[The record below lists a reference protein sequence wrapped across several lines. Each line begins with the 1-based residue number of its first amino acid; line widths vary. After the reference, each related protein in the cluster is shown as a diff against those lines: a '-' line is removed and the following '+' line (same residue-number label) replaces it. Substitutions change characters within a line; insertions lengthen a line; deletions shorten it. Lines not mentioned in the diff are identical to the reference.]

1 MASGLKALQTT
12 VSNAAHS
19 EGARAI
25 FENVKVCFGNQITG
39 LKALKWED
47 VPAPVKKYIED
58 HPRLALVQVALLLVA
73 VVPGLVMAP
82 VCAYLG
88 FGSIGPI
95 AGRHRP

>member
-1 MASGLKALQTT
+1 MASGLKALQAT

-39 LKALKWED
+39 LKALKWE
-47 VPAPVKKYIED
+47 E
-58 HPRLALVQVALLLVA
+58 VALLLVA

-88 FGSIGPI
+88 FGSVGPI
-95 AGRHRP
+95 AGRHRT